1 MRCCDQPSFRTG
13 IGAALCLLVG
23 SCAAGPPPCEL
34 LETGV
39 VESEL
44 LEQDLGISVLPAPD
58 DSDPDEVPVVVIL
71 HGMGED
77 HLALDRHGVSEH
89 LREAILAGRIPPV
102 HLLLPSGDRGYW
114 TNWHDG
120 SQRWE
125 DYLLQEAIPAG
136 EAMLGTRPGRDRRHI
151 LGVSMGGAAALR
163 IGLARP
169 DLFASTACLSSFV
182 MNREQALR
190 MLKNP
195 FLRMLADLEPVFGD
209 GDDPEFARRH
219 DPYRLVLDRPAHLEQ
234 KIFLA
239 AGEREW
245 SKFEQLTVAFHEF
258 LEARDVEHRIEIYEG
273 GHGWRDWLP
282 VIEHAIGY
290 FVESDQ

>member
-1 MRCCDQPSFRTG
+1 M
-13 IGAALCLLVG
+13 
-23 SCAAGPPPCEL
+23 
-34 LETGV
+34 
-39 VESEL
+39 VESEV
-44 LEQDLGISVLPAPD
+44 LERELGISVLPAPG
-58 DSDPDEVPVVVIL
+58 DSGPAEAPVLVIL

-77 HLALDRHGVSEH
+77 HLALDRHGVSGQ
-89 LREAILAGRIPPV
+89 LREAMLAGRIPPV

-125 DYLLQEAIPAG
+125 DYLLREAIPAG
-136 EAMLGTRPGRDRRHI
+136 EAMLGALSDRDRRHI

-163 IGLARP
+163 IGLAHP
-169 DLFASTACLSSFV
+169 ELFASTACLSSFV
-182 MNREQALR
+182 MNRAQALR

-195 FLRMLADLEPVFGD
+195 ILRMLADLEPVFGD

-245 SKFEQLTVAFHEF
+245 SKFERLSVDFHEF
-258 LEARDVEHRIEIYEG
+258 LEAREVEHRIEIYDG

-282 VIEHAIGY
+282 AIEHAIAY
-290 FVESDQ
+290 FVKSDE